1 MDALSQLEARIDSI
15 LAKNRVL
22 DEENRRLRQE
32 LDLSKKELETKN
44 QTLRDD
50 LERERVAKQDV
61 LTKIDGLLNKLQAED
76 E

>member
-22 DEENRRLRQE
+22 EEENRRLRRE
-32 LDLSKKELETKN
+32 LEDGKRELETEN
-44 QTLRDD
+44 RTLRDEI
-50 LERERVAKQDV
+50 ERERSAKRDV
-61 LTKIDGLLNKLQAED
+61 LAKIDGLLNKLQVET